1 KTGLHCIDALSAA
14 AGTGHSGNA
23 HQMSPPRVPGTDVD
37 FNPWAPRDLTRFHVA
52 VLDEQPITREVL
64 SICGQGYPHC
74 DCQITRA
81 ATKLVCLETSGTFC
95 ESTVQGPCTPPAHD
109 LNPIDWVKRAN
120 KDRCRCFLALGHEV
134 DETVNAVIEIDVR
147 M

>member
-1 KTGLHCIDALSAA
+1 MAKGLCEPLQQQQCAHAILFTTKYLYFARPGSVKTGLHCIDALSAA

-37 FNPWAPRDLTRFHVA
+37 SNPWAPRDLTRFHVA
-52 VLDEQPITREVL
+52 VLDEQPITGEVL
-64 SICGQGYPHC
+64 SIFGQGYPHC

-95 ESTVQGPCTPPAHD
+95 ESTVQG
-109 LNPIDWVKRAN
+109 
-120 KDRCRCFLALGHEV
+120 
-134 DETVNAVIEIDVR
+134 
-147 M
+147 